1 MKAIILAAGVG
12 NRLGGSAA
20 GKPKCLLNVGGRTL
34 LHRML
39 DSLQRSSISPVIVV
53 GYEHEQIRDTL
64 AASHPDQDIEFI
76 QNDGF
81 TEGSIVSLW
90 TAREHL
96 ADDCLLMDA
105 DVLFPD
111 EFLQRLIGT
120 RHSDSFLLDRRFS
133 NDGEAMVA
141 AAMDGRMVGFE
152 RGISVNYDICGESVG
167 FFKISA
173 ATGQHL
179 LNAIEARLKNG
190 ERDEHYEA
198 AILDTL
204 KEHPFGYEDVTGL
217 PWTEV
222 DFPEDAEL
230 ARSEVLPLIESS
242 LPTRKYTLLN
252 PGPACTTDTVRS
264 AAALVPDL
272 CHRENDFFDVMQ
284 EVRADLVHLA
294 GGVPDTHT
302 TVIFSGSGTASVE
315 ATIAGVVPDEQ
326 RILIID
332 NGVYGDRMAK
342 MAQAHGLQL
351 RRLKYEWTEA
361 ARPEDV
367 DSILSEDD
375 SISHIAV
382 VHHETTT
389 GLLNPV
395 REIGQVA
402 AKHGIRLIV
411 DAMSSFCGERLN
423 VVEDNIDFMVSS
435 SNKCIQGL
443 PGLSFVVA
451 RRDFLHEL
459 EGRPARSVYL
469 DLYNQ
474 WKQEE
479 AGNTPFT
486 PAIQVFFHLR
496 QAIAELEAET
506 LEARWQRYADCAQ
519 ALRNGMADL
528 GFEILVDEGV
538 RSNLLTAF
546 LLPEGIE
553 YDLLHDSMKKRGYI
567 IYAGQSDLKKIAF
580 RISNLGNLTPDDMKG
595 VVVAI
600 RDSMAEM
607 RETHAS

>member
-12 NRLGGSAA
+12 KRLGGSAA
-20 GKPKCLLNVGGRTL
+20 GKPKCLLKVGNLTL

-39 DSLQRSSISPVIVV
+39 DSLQRFSISPVIVV
-53 GYEHEQIRDTL
+53 GYEHQQIRD
-64 AASHPDQDIEFI
+64 AVVASHPGLSVEFV
-76 QNDGF
+76 QNDDF
-81 TEGSIVSLW
+81 TEGSIVSLR

-96 ADDCLLMDA
+96 TNECLLMDA

-111 EFLQRLIGT
+111 EFLRRLIDT
-120 RHSDSFLLDRRFS
+120 RHGDSFLLDRSFS

-141 AAMDGRMVGFE
+141 AAMDGHMVGFE
-152 RGISVNYDICGESVG
+152 RGISVDYDICGESIG

-173 ATGQHL
+173 PIGPHL
-179 LNAIEARLKNG
+179 LNAIEARLNNG
-190 ERDEHYEA
+190 ERAEHYEA

-222 DFPEDAEL
+222 DFPEDAER
-230 ARSEVLPLIESS
+230 ARTEVLPLIESS
-242 LPTRKYTLLN
+242 LPVRKYILLN

-264 AAALVPDL
+264 AAAIVPDL
-272 CHRENDFFDVMQ
+272 CHREADFFEVMQ
-284 EVRADLVHLA
+284 EVRADLVGLA
-294 GGVPDTHT
+294 GGSTETHS

-315 ATIAGVVPDEQ
+315 ATIASVVPDER
-326 RILIID
+326 RILIVD

-342 MAQAHGLQL
+342 MAQAHGLQM
-351 RRLKYEWTEA
+351 RRLKYGWTEVA
-361 ARPEDV
+361 KPEDI

-389 GLLNPV
+389 GLLNPI

-411 DAMSSFCGERLN
+411 DAMSSFCGEELN
-423 VVEDNIDFMVSS
+423 VVEDNIDFMISS

-443 PGLSFVVA
+443 PGLSFVIA
-451 RRDFLHEL
+451 RRDLLLEL

-474 WKQEE
+474 WSAEE
-479 AGNTPFT
+479 ADNTPFT
-486 PAIQVFFHLR
+486 PAIQVFFQLR
-496 QAIAELEAET
+496 QAISELKDET
-506 LEARWQRYADCAQ
+506 LEARWQRYANCAQ
-519 ALRNGMADL
+519 TLRDGMADI
-528 GFEILVDEGV
+528 GFEILVDEGA

-546 LLPEGIE
+546 LLPEGVE
-553 YDLLHDSMKKRGYI
+553 YDPLHDAMKKRGYI

-580 RISNLGNLTPDDMKG
+580 RISNLGTLTPEDMKG

-600 RDSMAEM
+600 RDSLAEI
-607 RETHAS
+607 RGDSKP